1 MRVAAHPRFR
11 RDLRKVPA
19 EARKW
24 ALEWA
29 EAASAP
35 SATLESVCADSYPLK
50 GADLSGWLARKYRRF
65 EQGEYRLVFGANE
78 EEIYIL
84 SLDSREDNYRA
95 AARRARGIK
104 KIVVV

>member
-1 MRVAAHPRFR
+1 MRVEAHPRFR
-11 RDLRKVPA
+11 RDLRKTPA

-29 EAASAP
+29 EAAAAP
-35 SATLESVCADSYPLK
+35 GATLESVRAGSHLLK
-50 GADLSGWLARKYRRF
+50 GADLGGWLARKHRGSA
-65 EQGEYRLVFGANE
+65 QGEHRLVFSADE
-78 EEIYIL
+78 EEVYIL

-104 KIVVV
+104 KPVVV